1 VLHIKGTD
9 ASIIDNSHG
18 ANLKLVGNTTGST
31 TQAKFSNTKSMY
43 FDGSGDYIDATQNWI
58 QLRTS
63 DFTVE
68 TWFYP
73 TATPSNHEGIFCYG
87 AHGSGNYLQLLY
99 QTNRLI
105 RYDIYADVGGGSTSN
120 LSTTAIS
127 LNTWNHIALCRSG
140 GNIRLYVNGTQ
151 EHTEANSS
159 DLNFPKPNNGYD
171 TIAVIGNRTG
181 LSGYELNSA
190 YLQDFRITKG
200 LARYTANFTPPTA
213 PLEG

>member
-1 VLHIKGTD
+1 
-9 ASIIDNSHG
+9 
-18 ANLKLVGNTTGST
+18 
-31 TQAKFSNTKSMY
+31 MY
-43 FDGSGDYIDATQNWI
+43 FDGSGDYIDVSEGFN

-87 AHGSGNYLQLLY
+87 AHGSGNYLQLIY
-99 QTNRLI
+99 ETTRLI
-105 RYDIYADVGGGSTSN
+105 RYDIYASVGGGSAPN
-120 LSTTAIS
+120 RGTTALS

-159 DLNFPKPNNGYD
+159 DLNFPKPNNGFD
-171 TIAVIGNRTG
+171 VVAVIGNRTG

-200 LARYTANFTPPTA
+200 LARYTSNFTPPTA

>member
-1 VLHIKGTD
+1 
-9 ASIIDNSHG
+9 
-18 ANLKLVGNTTGST
+18 
-31 TQAKFSNTKSMY
+31 
-43 FDGSGDYIDATQNWI
+43 
-58 QLRTS
+58 
-63 DFTVE
+63 
-68 TWFYP
+68 
-73 TATPSNHEGIFCYG
+73 
-87 AHGSGNYLQLLY
+87 
-99 QTNRLI
+99 
-105 RYDIYADVGGGSTSN
+105 
-120 LSTTAIS
+120 
-127 LNTWNHIALCRSG
+127 
-140 GNIRLYVNGTQ
+140 LYVNGTQ